1 MLSTV
6 FVFVALA
13 TTILPMLLSIL
24 LTQFFHPTTQQYQLT
39 KSFSLLV
46 LGMCLSSLATLNF
59 SLAFLVGLFA
69 APLTYL
75 QPLPG
80 RHFTK
85 SFLAIVTSL
94 TSPTS
99 VLVAGCWYWELS
111 VGEVLKEAAYGWNV
125 WGMNT
130 QLVVWCVWWPA
141 WLVGGVLLWGLPRDE
156 EKTVVNTTALK

>member
-1 MLSTV
+1 MLSPV
-6 FVFVALA
+6 FVIVALV
-13 TTILPMLLSIL
+13 TTILPALLSTL
-24 LTQFFHPTTQQYQLT
+24 LTHFFHPTTQQYQLT
-39 KSFSLLV
+39 KSFSLLM

-75 QPLPG
+75 QPLPK
-80 RHFTK
+80 RPFTR

-111 VGEVLKEAAYGWNV
+111 IGEVLKEAAYGWNV

-130 QLVVWCVWWPA
+130 QLVVWSVWWPA
-141 WLVGGVLLWGLPRDE
+141 WLVGGVLLWGSPQDE
-156 EKTVVNTTALK
+156 EPTVVNIAALE